1 MKKKSNR
8 RDYFESSHL
17 TVLSCFTI
25 FAVILAAESVLLSW
39 ERWMLIPIAAGVGL
53 SWVIHIRQYLTA
65 TARVW
70 IYSTLIMLMAF
81 FYGIHITSAYDLGL
95 VLSLFMMILISTGI
109 EGLVTQCQ
117 ITYYVT
123 MTYDVFQMYKAGE
136 VFDGLMITR
145 TLLHYL
151 VITVL
156 AYVSRIIIKK
166 WNLMMEKSEGEMQEL
181 SEATE
186 KLNDF
191 LANISHEIRTPIN
204 AVIGLTGVC
213 LEKEMDDDIRENLV
227 AVCDAGRRVGEQ
239 ISDIQDYSEIEMD
252 SIAVNEENYMISS
265 LLNDI
270 VSEVRPK
277 CSDNIE
283 LVIDVDP
290 AVPAVMT
297 TDVIK
302 LKKIIKHLVENG
314 LKYTREGGI
323 YVRVTAEERDYG
335 INLRVLVKDTGIG
348 MDNEEL
354 EKVTDRFYQAD
365 SGRTRSTSGL
375 GLGLSIVN
383 GFTGSLKGFLAI
395 ESAPGA
401 GTTVKVSIP
410 QKVVD
415 TTDCMSLENRERL
428 RIGAY
433 LHFEKFENPH
443 VRDFYNAM
451 VKDLVV
457 GLKVEMQ
464 RADNIE
470 TFEKLCKITHFT
482 HVFVGQEEYE
492 EAPEF
497 FDSISMETLVAVVC
511 TNSFKK
517 PKNSNVRLMRKPF
530 YCFPVI
536 AFLNSDIDNLD
547 KQEGKL
553 KTYGVKALVVDD
565 EPLNHIVAKGILS
578 GYGMEVSGA
587 GSGPEAISYVQEH
600 DVDIIFMDHMMPGM
614 DGVEAMKRI
623 RSILARGGKIVPIVA
638 LTANAVSTA
647 KEMFI
652 KEGFDGFLAKPIEI
666 FELERILRKVL
677 PKSCLTEEEEDI
689 VVPVHDT
696 DVSAEDAAVLS
707 DYGIDEKTGLRY
719 TQNDRE
725 FYEQLLLQ
733 YSKDAPGKLIN
744 ADKFL
749 EEKDY
754 KNYEILVHAIKS
766 SSKMIGAMELSEAAL
781 KLEKA
786 AEAGDIATIEMN
798 HADTMKLFK
807 NTSEGILKCLNI
819 QADSGSEKPTDE
831 ILEFDA
837 ASDSDGDGETDSEN
851 GNGSGPVVMEFDA
864 VMEFEP
870 EGGAQ

>member
-1 MKKKSNR
+1 MRQKSKKK
-8 RDYFESSHL
+8 DYFESSHL
-17 TVLSCFTI
+17 TVISCFTI
-25 FAVILAAESVLLSW
+25 FAAILAGESLLLSW
-39 ERWMLIPIAAGVGL
+39 ESWALIPIAGAVIV
-53 SWVIHIRQYLTA
+53 SWIIHVRQLLTA
-65 TARVW
+65 NARIW
-70 IYSTLIMLMAF
+70 IYSTCIMVMAF
-81 FYGIHITSAYDLGL
+81 FYGIHITSTYDLGL

-117 ITYYVT
+117 VTYYIT
-123 MTYDVFQMYKAGE
+123 MTYDVFQMYSAGE
-136 VFDGLMITR
+136 VFDSLVITR
-145 TLLHYL
+145 TLLHYV
-151 VITVL
+151 VITIL
-156 AYVSRIIIKK
+156 AYVSRIIIRK
-166 WNLMMEKSEGEMQEL
+166 WNSIMDKSEDEMEEL

-204 AVIGLTGVC
+204 AVIGLSSVC
-213 LEKEMDDDIRENLV
+213 LEREKDDDIRENLK
-227 AVCDAGRRVGEQ
+227 AVSEAGRRVGEQ

-252 SIAVNEENYMISS
+252 SMAVNEENYMISS

-277 CSDNIE
+277 KTDDVE

-290 AVPAVMT
+290 AVPSVMI
-297 TDVIK
+297 TDVVK

-323 YVRVTAEERDYG
+323 YVRVTAEQREYG
-335 INLRVLVKDTGIG
+335 INLQLFVKDTGIG
-348 MDNEEL
+348 MDKEEL

-383 GFTGSLKGFLAI
+383 GFTSSLKGFFAI
-395 ESAPGA
+395 ESTPGA
-401 GTTVKVSIP
+401 GTSVRVSIP

-415 TTDCMSLENRERL
+415 SSACMSLIDRERL

-451 VKDLVV
+451 VKDLVI

-470 TFEKLCKITHFT
+470 TFEQLCKITHFT
-482 HVFVGQEEYE
+482 HVFVGQDEYE
-492 EAPEF
+492 ESPEF

-511 TNSFKK
+511 GNSFSK
-517 PKNSNVRLMRKPF
+517 PKNSNVRIMRKPF

-536 AFLNSDIDNLD
+536 AFLNSDVENSSH
-547 KQEGKL
+547 QEGRL
-553 KTYGVKALVVDD
+553 KTYGVRALVVDD
-565 EPLNHIVAKGILS
+565 EPLNHIVAKEIFT
-578 GYGMEVSGA
+578 GYGMEVFSA
-587 GSGPEAISYVQEH
+587 GSGADAITFVEEH

-614 DGVEAMKRI
+614 DGVEAMRRI
-623 RSILARGGKIVPIVA
+623 RSILSRSGKIVPIVA

-652 KEGFDGFLAKPIEI
+652 REGFDAFLAKPIEV

-677 PKSCLTEEEEDI
+677 PKSSLTEEEEDA
-689 VVPVHDT
+689 DT
-696 DVSAEDAAVLS
+696 SEQSVEKLQTDSAVLA
-707 DYGIDEKTGLRY
+707 DYGIDERTGLRY

-733 YSKDAPGKLIN
+733 YAGDAPGKIQN
-744 ADKFL
+744 AEKYL
-749 EEKDY
+749 QEKDY
-754 KNYEILVHAIKS
+754 KNYEILVHSIKS
-766 SSKMIGAMELSEAAL
+766 SSKMIGATELSEAAL

-786 AEAGDIATIEMN
+786 AEAGDVATIDAN
-798 HADTMKLFK
+798 HGDTMDRFK
-807 NTSEGILKCLNI
+807 QIAEGILKCLNTED
-819 QADSGSEKPTDE
+819 DSDPEEASGE
-831 ILEFDA
+831 IMEFDTV
-837 ASDSDGDGETDSEN
+837 SDEADDEEN
-851 GNGSGPVVMEFDA
+851 GNVSDSGVMEFDA

>member
-1 MKKKSNR
+1 MKKKSKK

-25 FAVILAAESVLLSW
+25 FAIILCGESLLLSW
-39 ERWMLIPIAAGVGL
+39 ETWALIPIAVGVGM

-70 IYSTLIMLMAF
+70 IYSTLIMVMAF
-81 FYGIHITSAYDLGL
+81 FYGIHITSTYDLGL

-117 ITYYVT
+117 ITYYIT
-123 MTYDVFQMYKAGE
+123 MTYDVYQMYKAGE
-136 VFDGLMITR
+136 VFDSLMITR
-145 TLLHYL
+145 TLLHYV

-156 AYVSRIIIKK
+156 GYVSRVIIRK
-166 WNLMMEKSEGEMQEL
+166 WNSIMEKSDGEMQEL

-204 AVIGLTGVC
+204 AVIGLAGVC
-213 LEKEMDDDIRENLV
+213 LEKETDNDIRENLT
-227 AVCDAGRRVGEQ
+227 AISDAGRRVGEQ

-252 SIAVNEENYMISS
+252 SMAVNEENYMISS

-290 AVPAVMT
+290 AVPSVMES
-297 TDVIK
+297 DVVK
-302 LKKIIKHLVENG
+302 LKKVIKHLVENG

-335 INLRVLVKDTGIG
+335 INLRLLVKDTGIG
-348 MDNEEL
+348 MDKQEL

-365 SGRTRSTSGL
+365 SGRARSTSGL

-383 GFTGSLKGFLAI
+383 GFIGSLKGFFAI

-401 GTTVKVSIP
+401 GTTVRVSIP

-415 TTDCMSLENRERL
+415 ANDCMSLENRDRL

-433 LHFEKFENPH
+433 LHFEKFDNPH

-451 VKDLVV
+451 VKDLVI

-470 TFEKLCKITHFT
+470 TFEQLCKITHFT

-492 EAPEF
+492 ESPEF

-511 TNSFKK
+511 DNSFKK
-517 PKNSNVRLMRKPF
+517 PKNSNVRIMRKPF

-536 AFLNSDIDNLD
+536 AFLNSDVENANDH
-547 KQEGKL
+547 EGKL

-565 EPLNHIVAKGILS
+565 EPLNHIVAKGIFE
-578 GYGMEVSGA
+578 GYGMKVSGA
-587 GSGPEAISYVQEH
+587 GSGPEAISFVQEN

-623 RSILARGGKIVPIVA
+623 RSILSRSGKIVPIVA

-652 KEGFDGFLAKPIEI
+652 REGFDGFLAKPIEI
-666 FELERILRKVL
+666 SELERILRKVL
-677 PKSCLTEEEEDI
+677 PKSSLTEEEEEFEETVAVPDDP
-689 VVPVHDT
+689 VVTEH
-696 DVSAEDAAVLS
+696 AEVLA

-719 TQNDRE
+719 TMNDRE
-725 FYEQLLLQ
+725 FYEQLLIQ
-733 YSKDAPGKLIN
+733 YSSDAPGKIQN
-744 ADKFL
+744 AEKFL
-749 EEKDY
+749 AEKDY

-766 SSKMIGAMELSEAAL
+766 SSKMIGATDLSEAAF

-786 AEAGDIATIEMN
+786 AEAGDIATIEKC
-798 HADTMKLFK
+798 HADTMALFK
-807 NTSEGILKCLNI
+807 KTGEGIEKCLNTNK
-819 QADSGSEKPTDE
+819 DSESDDMSGE
-831 ILEFDA
+831 IMEYDA
-837 ASDSDGDGETDSEN
+837 ASESEGDSET
-851 GNGSGPVVMEFDA
+851 GNGSEPGVMEFDA
-864 VMEFEP
+864 VMEFDP